1 MPELTEAQKEELK
14 KKMMEK
20 MKEAGAD
27 PEKLTPE
34 AKKSMAKKLK
44 SMNFRASMGKLIRY
58 MKRYLPLIV
67 LAALFS
73 ITGTILNL
81 IGPGR
86 LSEITKLITDG
97 LKTTIDVDAVVKIA
111 ISLLILYAMGFLFS
125 YLQGQIL
132 AIVAQRVSK
141 GLREEISIKINKLPL
156 RYFDHTTVGD
166 VLSRV
171 TNDVDTL
178 VQSMNQSLGSLVSAL
193 TLFFG
198 SLFMMFVTNW
208 IMALAGVLST
218 LLGFWLMS
226 MILKRSQKYFL
237 LQQYGLGALNGHIE
251 ETYTGHA
258 VIKAFNGEKQAKGLF
273 GTMNTKLYNSA
284 WKSQFYSGMMPPI
297 MNFIGNLGY
306 VVVCVVGAVLTM
318 QKVIGFEV
326 IVAFMFYIRY
336 FTQPLSQ
343 IAQVA
348 NSMQSAAAASDRVF
362 RFLGE
367 EEMEDEKNKTK
378 RLDRVKGDVSFDHVQ
393 FGYEEGKTIIHDFSA
408 EIKAGQKV
416 AIVGPTGAGKTTMV
430 NLLMRFYE
438 LNAGKIR
445 IDGVPIEELTRENI
459 HDIFC
464 MVLQDTWLFE
474 GTIKENV
481 RYSKTDRSD
490 EEIINA
496 CKAVGL
502 HHFIETLPL
511 GYDTVLSD
519 SAELSAGQRQLVT
532 IARAMVE
539 NAPMLILDE
548 ATSSVDTRTEA
559 LIQKAMDELMKG
571 RTSFVIAHR
580 LSTIKN
586 ADLILVMKDGDIIE
600 SGTHEELMQSGGFY
614 ADLYNSQFA
623 FSAA

>member
-1 MPELTEAQKEELK
+1 MPELTEAQKEALK

-20 MKEAGAD
+20 MTEAGVD
-27 PEKLTPE
+27 PGKLTPE
-34 AKKSMAKKLK
+34 MKKNMAKKMK
-44 SMNFRASMGKLIRY
+44 SMNFKSAMGKLIRY
-58 MKRYLPLIV
+58 MKRYLPLIIFAS
-67 LAALFS
+67 LLS
-73 ITGTILNL
+73 IAGTILNL
-81 IGPGR
+81 LGPGR
-86 LSEITKLITDG
+86 LSAITKLITDG
-97 LKTTIDVDAVVKIA
+97 LKTTIDVAGVVKIA
-111 ISLLILYAMGFLFS
+111 ISLLILYAIGFLCS

-132 AIVAQRVSK
+132 AVVTQKASK
-141 GLREEISIKINKLPL
+141 GLRGDISVKINKLPL
-156 RYFDHTTVGD
+156 RYFDHNTVGD

-178 VQSMNQSLGSLVSAL
+178 VQAMNQSLGSLVSAL
-193 TLFFG
+193 TLFVG
-198 SLFMMFVTNW
+198 SLVMMFVTNW
-208 IMALAGVLST
+208 IMAIAGVLST
-218 LLGFWLMS
+218 LIGFALMS
-226 MILKRSQKYFL
+226 LILKRSQKYFL
-237 LQQYGLGALNGHIE
+237 MQQYGLGALNGHIE
-251 ETYTGHA
+251 ETFSGHS
-258 VIKAFNGEKQAKGLF
+258 VIKAFNGEKQAKGAF
-273 GTMNTKLYNSA
+273 AAMNTKLYQSA
-284 WKSQFYSGMMPPI
+284 WKSQFFSGMMPPI
-297 MNFIGNLGY
+297 MNFVGNLGY

-326 IVAFMFYIRY
+326 IVAFMLYIRY
-336 FTQPLSQ
+336 FSQPLSQ
-343 IAQVA
+343 IAQTA

-367 EEMEDEKNKTK
+367 TEMEEESKKTK
-378 RLDRVKGDVSFDHVQ
+378 TLTDVRGDVSFDHVR
-393 FGYEEGKTIIHDFSA
+393 FGYDEGKTIIHDFSA
-408 EIKAGQKV
+408 EVKAGQKI

-445 IDGVPIEELTRENI
+445 IDGVPIDELTRENL
-459 HDIFC
+459 HDLFC

-490 EEIINA
+490 EEIIRA

-502 HHFIETLPL
+502 HHFIKTLPD

-519 SAELSAGQRQLVT
+519 NAGLSAGQRQLVT

-586 ADLILVMKDGDIIE
+586 ADLILVMKDGDILE
-600 SGTHEELMQSGGFY
+600 SGNHEELMKQGGFY
-614 ADLYNSQFA
+614 ADLYNSQFET
-623 FSAA
+623 SAA

>member
-1 MPELTEAQKEELK
+1 MTEA
-14 KKMMEK
+14 
-20 MKEAGAD
+20 GVD
-27 PEKLTPE
+27 PGKLTPE
-34 AKKSMAKKLK
+34 MKKNMAKKMK
-44 SMNFRASMGKLIRY
+44 SMNFKSAMGKLIRY
-58 MKRYLPLIV
+58 MKRYLPLIIFAS
-67 LAALFS
+67 LLS
-73 ITGTILNL
+73 IAGTILNL
-81 IGPGR
+81 LGPGR
-86 LSEITKLITDG
+86 LSAITKLITDG
-97 LKTTIDVDAVVKIA
+97 LKTTIDVAGVVKIA
-111 ISLLILYAMGFLFS
+111 ISLLILYAIGFLCS

-132 AIVAQRVSK
+132 AVVTQKASK
-141 GLREEISIKINKLPL
+141 GLRGDISVKINKLPL
-156 RYFDHTTVGD
+156 RYFDHNTVGD

-178 VQSMNQSLGSLVSAL
+178 VQAMNQSLGSLVSAL
-193 TLFFG
+193 TLFVG
-198 SLFMMFVTNW
+198 SLVMMFVTNW
-208 IMALAGVLST
+208 IMAIAGVLST
-218 LLGFWLMS
+218 LIGFALMS
-226 MILKRSQKYFL
+226 LILKRSQKYFL
-237 LQQYGLGALNGHIE
+237 MQQYGLGALNGHIE
-251 ETYTGHA
+251 ETFSGHS
-258 VIKAFNGEKQAKGLF
+258 VIKAFNGEKQAKGAF
-273 GTMNTKLYNSA
+273 AAMNTKLYQSA
-284 WKSQFYSGMMPPI
+284 WKSQFFSGMMPPI
-297 MNFIGNLGY
+297 MNFVGNLGY

-326 IVAFMFYIRY
+326 IVAFMLYIRY
-336 FTQPLSQ
+336 FSQPLSQ
-343 IAQVA
+343 IAQTA

-367 EEMEDEKNKTK
+367 TEMEEESKKTK
-378 RLDRVKGDVSFDHVQ
+378 TLTDVRGDVSFDHVR
-393 FGYEEGKTIIHDFSA
+393 FGYDEGKTIIHDFSA
-408 EIKAGQKV
+408 EVKAGQKI

-445 IDGVPIEELTRENI
+445 IDGVPIDELTRENL
-459 HDIFC
+459 HDLFC

-490 EEIINA
+490 EEIIRA

-502 HHFIETLPL
+502 HHFIKTLPD

-519 SAELSAGQRQLVT
+519 NAGLSAGQRQLVT

-586 ADLILVMKDGDIIE
+586 ADLILVMKDGDILE
-600 SGTHEELMQSGGFY
+600 SGNHEELMKQGGFY
-614 ADLYNSQFA
+614 ADLYNSQFET
-623 FSAA
+623 SAA